1 MFVSSMMFLEN
12 KNTYLSF
19 VTRRFPICDNKHKV
33 LIQSHLR
40 EEEFIVAGEK
50 ILREGLGRDKN
61 VRVHRGLNFGQ
72 IVIRPRREYKPGPDV
87 HAYSCSEGTAI
98 KGFSTEEEQYDSD
111 FLQKIQSDN
120 GCLSAVILI
129 QLTGYPSQLH
139 KEIVTSSS
147 GAFLPLAFITFC
159 NYFLETIMQVV
170 VQRMYSG
177 ARPPGVAADYDVTA
191 IFSPLK
197 WEH

>member
-61 VRVHRGLNFGQ
+61 VRVHRGLNFG
-72 IVIRPRREYKPGPDV
+72 
-87 HAYSCSEGTAI
+87 
-98 KGFSTEEEQYDSD
+98 
-111 FLQKIQSDN
+111 
-120 GCLSAVILI
+120 
-129 QLTGYPSQLH
+129 
-139 KEIVTSSS
+139 
-147 GAFLPLAFITFC
+147 
-159 NYFLETIMQVV
+159 
-170 VQRMYSG
+170 
-177 ARPPGVAADYDVTA
+177 
-191 IFSPLK
+191 
-197 WEH
+197 